1 MRYSHKYI
9 NDSVVHHIQE
19 ITTAI
24 IGNFSEYCNKYIIRY
39 PLPLLLLI
47 IIFAKQSRHNDAEAI
62 ADFYNERY
70 LEFFMLFPETPPFVT
85 PLRATT
91 IRTAMQL
98 IFPAAVEKFFEE
110 HFTKVKILVKEQLKY
125 EDSPFSDRQDDIVDT
140 ISFDGQ
146 EMKENYRKGDSNR
159 RHKGGIVTQLYNSTQ
174 RTALA
179 CAISE
184 AKNHEREDVIPL
196 IGKVDILGQVVMC
209 DKLNSSSDVSDAAT
223 VAGAYYL
230 LPLGNNCGNKALNT
244 HLKEVF
250 TRERKHTI
258 RYSETEMDRKARLE
272 AEYRC
277 QDYLE
282 KKANHGRR
290 EFLDIE
296 ILSADPYLDL
306 KVINPHKGIN
316 VLVKKTKT
324 VITIRA
330 TQKIDETK
338 TEVFYISS
346 LPFDEDYTI
355 RQIRACFQDYWQIE
369 ESHSVLDD
377 ECIFNHDNLQ
387 ACNANTINNTA
398 ILNKM
403 CMPILSYIRQRL
415 TIETGRCKQLS
426 YNAVMRYIQ
435 EMDLFIFMQYFCD
448 YWFDKVED

>member
-1 MRYSHKYI
+1 
-9 NDSVVHHIQE
+9 
-19 ITTAI
+19 
-24 IGNFSEYCNKYIIRY
+24 
-39 PLPLLLLI
+39 
-47 IIFAKQSRHNDAEAI
+47 
-62 ADFYNERY
+62 
-70 LEFFMLFPETPPFVT
+70 
-85 PLRATT
+85 
-91 IRTAMQL
+91 
-98 IFPAAVEKFFEE
+98 
-110 HFTKVKILVKEQLKY
+110 
-125 EDSPFSDRQDDIVDT
+125 
-140 ISFDGQ
+140 
-146 EMKENYRKGDSNR
+146 
-159 RHKGGIVTQLYNSTQ
+159 
-174 RTALA
+174 
-179 CAISE
+179 
-184 AKNHEREDVIPL
+184 
-196 IGKVDILGQVVMC
+196 MC

-258 RYSETEMDRKARLE
+258 KYSETEMDRKARLE

-296 ILSADPYLDL
+296 ILPADPYLDL
-306 KVINPHKGIN
+306 NVINPHKGIN

-324 VITIRA
+324 VITIRDK
-330 TQKIDETK
+330 QKIDETK

-403 CMPILSYIRQRL
+403 CMPILSYVRQRL
-415 TIETGRCKQLS
+415 TIETGRCKPLS
-426 YNAVMRYIQ
+426 YNAVMRYI
-435 EMDLFIFMQYFCD
+435 
-448 YWFDKVED
+448 